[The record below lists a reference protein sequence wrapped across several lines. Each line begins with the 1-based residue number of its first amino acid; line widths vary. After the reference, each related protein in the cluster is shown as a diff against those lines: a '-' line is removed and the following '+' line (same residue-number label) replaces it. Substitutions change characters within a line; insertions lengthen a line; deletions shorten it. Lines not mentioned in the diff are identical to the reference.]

1 MANESLGCNYSSFA
15 YVILQLSVHLDWGN
29 NVRRWLKGE

>member
-15 YVILQLSVHLDWGN
+15 YVILQLSEHMDWGN

>member
-15 YVILQLSVHLDWGN
+15 YVILQLSEPLDWGEECEE
-29 NVRRWLKGE
+29 VA

>member
-15 YVILQLSVHLDWGN
+15 YVILQLSEPLDWGK
-29 NVRRWLKGE
+29 NVRRWLEDE